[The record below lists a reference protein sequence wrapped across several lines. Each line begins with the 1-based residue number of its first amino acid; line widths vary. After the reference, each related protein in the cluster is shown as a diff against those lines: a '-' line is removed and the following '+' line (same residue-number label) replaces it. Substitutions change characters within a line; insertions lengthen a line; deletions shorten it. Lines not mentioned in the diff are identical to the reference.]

1 MNEKIKQRFQ
11 TVLEKEQVL
20 EAESMSRHTTFR
32 IGGPADLFVV
42 PKSVDEI
49 AEVLKICREEKAP
62 YFILGNGSNLLV
74 SDKGYRGVV
83 VQLYRGFGKITVSG
97 EEIHAQAG
105 ALLSGIAAAAR
116 DASLTGFEFA
126 GGIPGTLGGAV
137 VMNAG
142 AYGGEMKDV
151 LKEVTVLTPEG
162 EILTLQADELHMGY
176 RTSVVKVAGY
186 IVLEAVLSLAKG
198 DPEAIRSRMQEAYG
212 DRWESVVAGEV
223 DNCKM
228 RYQFAE
234 NTNRFTAR
242 YGAGSVGLLD
252 TLSFVDYCAII
263 TKEVRIFGSGYR
275 GWDEDWNILK
285 KMRDINA
292 HNNNGVLNRYTVQNL
307 REACEHFDNWMEEV
321 SHRPMPEEQPAE
333 KPMVDERPKK
343 VSEVVPDGESKSTKG
358 NTVYNYKLL
367 YRQEEND
374 CELQVKV
381 ALNGT
386 VWGIYPKDGK
396 WPDGMD
402 ELEKTAKKEQILAAH
417 TRRMRATETN

>member
-116 DASLTGFEFA
+116 DSSLTGFEFA

-176 RTSVVKVAGY
+176 RTSVVKEAGY

-198 DPEAIRSRMQEAYG
+198 DPEAIRSRMQEL
-212 DRWESVVAGEV
+212 AG
-223 DNCKM
+223 M
-228 RYQFAE
+228 RSSKQPLSYPS
-234 NTNRFTAR
+234 
-242 YGAGSVGLLD
+242 AGSTFKRPEGYFAGKLIMDSGLRGYQVGGAQV
-252 TLSFVDYCAII
+252 SEKHCGFV
-263 TKEVRIFGSGYR
+263 
-275 GWDEDWNILK
+275 
-285 KMRDINA
+285 INA
-292 HNNNGVLNRYTVQNL
+292 GNATAEDVCRLMADVQRIVREKFGVTL
-307 REACEHFDNWMEEV
+307 EPEV
-321 SHRPMPEEQPAE
+321 
-333 KPMVDERPKK
+333 KFL
-343 VSEVVPDGESKSTKG
+343 GEF
-358 NTVYNYKLL
+358 
-367 YRQEEND
+367 
-374 CELQVKV
+374 
-381 ALNGT
+381 
-386 VWGIYPKDGK
+386 
-396 WPDGMD
+396 
-402 ELEKTAKKEQILAAH
+402 
-417 TRRMRATETN
+417 